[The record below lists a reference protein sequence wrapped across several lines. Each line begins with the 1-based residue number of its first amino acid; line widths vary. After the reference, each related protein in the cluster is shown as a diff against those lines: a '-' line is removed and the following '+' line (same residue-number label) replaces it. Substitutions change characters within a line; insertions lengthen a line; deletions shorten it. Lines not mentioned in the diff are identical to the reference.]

1 MAKQF
6 AQVGDLRIHYELA
19 DYTEPWRSHEPESFL
34 LYPGYCRN
42 MEFWRAWV
50 PLLGRDYRVLRLDAR
65 GYGETSKP
73 PVGSAI
79 TAEMLAKDAI
89 GLMDVLKL
97 ERVHW
102 VGESTG
108 GAVGLVAAHAF
119 PDRIASLT
127 VFNTAAKMGAET
139 TTAYALDQP
148 DQAAAIE
155 KYGVAEWCR
164 QTIRWRVDLEHAPE
178 GIGEWIATEMAK
190 TPAHVAVAAFRLFS
204 TVDLTPLL
212 SRIQAP
218 TLLILGSKCTQ
229 RRKKNM
235 AEMRDALPHAKLVEI
250 EGYEQGLH
258 FLAPDAMVAEVRR
271 FLQEM
276 AGPRRGWKSGLALM

>member
-6 AQVGDLRIHYELA
+6 AQVGDLRIHYELS
-19 DYTEPWRSHEPESFL
+19 DYTEPWRSIEPETFL

-73 PVGSAI
+73 PVGSSI
-79 TAEMLAKDAI
+79 TGEMLAGDAI
-89 GLMDVLKL
+89 GLMDVLNIK
-97 ERVHW
+97 RVHW

-127 VFNTAAKMGAET
+127 VFNTAAKMGSET
-139 TTAYALDQP
+139 TTTYSLDQP
-148 DQAAAIE
+148 SQAAAIE

-164 QTIRWRVDLEHAPE
+164 RTIRWRVDLDHAPD

-190 TPAHVAVAAFRLFS
+190 TPAHVAVAAFGVFS

-212 SRIQAP
+212 PDIKAP
-218 TLLILGSKCTQ
+218 TLLIMGSKCTE

-235 AEMRDALPHAKLVEI
+235 AEMLTLLPCAKLVEI

-258 FLAPDAMVAEVRR
+258 FLAPDAMVSEIRCFV
-271 FLQEM
+271 QEM
-276 AGPRRGWKSGLALM
+276 TGQNP

>member
-1 MAKQF
+1 MTKQF
-6 AQVGDLRIHYELA
+6 AQVGDLEIHYELA
-19 DYTEPWRSHEPESFL
+19 DYTQPWRKEEPETFL

-42 MEFWRAWV
+42 IEFWRAWV

-73 PVGSAI
+73 AVGAAV
-79 TAEMLAKDAI
+79 TAKMLAKDAI
-89 GLMDVLKL
+89 GLMDALGI

-119 PDRIASLT
+119 PQRIASLT
-127 VFNTAAKMGAET
+127 VFNTAAKMGTET
-139 TTAYALDQP
+139 TTTYSLDQP

-164 QTIRWRVDLEHAPE
+164 RTIRWRVDLEHAPE

-190 TPAHVAVAAFRLFS
+190 TPAHVAIAAFRLFS
-204 TVDLTPLL
+204 TVDLTPMLPQ
-212 SRIQAP
+212 IKTP
-218 TLLILGSKCTQ
+218 TLLILGSKCTP
-229 RRKKNM
+229 RRKNNM
-235 AEMRDALPHAKLVEI
+235 ATMQAVLPRAKLVEV

-258 FLAPDAMVAEVRR
+258 FLAPDAMVAEVRQ
-271 FLQEM
+271 FLREAAQ
-276 AGPRRGWKSGLALM
+276 GKL

>member
-1 MAKQF
+1 MTKQF
-6 AQVGDLRIHYELA
+6 AKVGDLTIHYELA
-19 DYTEPWRSHEPESFL
+19 DYTDPWRKDTPETFL

-73 PVGSAI
+73 PVGSTI
-79 TAEMLAKDAI
+79 TGEMLAGDAI
-89 GLMDVLKL
+89 GLMDALNI

-108 GAVGLVAAHAF
+108 GAVGLIAAHRFA
-119 PDRIASLT
+119 DRLSSLT
-127 VFNTAAKMGAET
+127 VFNTAAKMGSET
-139 TTAYALDQP
+139 TTTYSLDQP

-164 QTIRWRVDLEHAPE
+164 RTIRWRVDQEHAPE

-190 TPAHVAVAAFRLFS
+190 TPTHVAVAAFRVFS
-204 TVDLTPLL
+204 TVDLTATLPE
-212 SRIQAP
+212 IKAP
-218 TLLILGSKCTQ
+218 TLLILGSKCTP
-229 RRKKNM
+229 RRRQNM
-235 AEMRDALPHAKLVEI
+235 TEMRDLLPRAKLVEV

-258 FLAPDAMVAEVRR
+258 FLAPDAMVAEVRE
-271 FLQEM
+271 FLREM
-276 AGPRRGWKSGLALM
+276 RA